1 MEMRDINMAEK
12 AMIVNYILL
21 TSQVVMTLEDA
32 IENKDLSEQ
41 QYNFLKDGAELLS
54 RIIEGATLIEGKKF
68 ENGVSPSMEGLSIY
82 GYALSTIQKLGLIK
96 EIKEKEFTHFF
107 EELFHKMSGLIKE
120 KGKAD
125 INAEKL
131 LKSFFV
137 ELGSSFREDIQRD
150 TYYKEKN
157 LPFTLKKQVINHA

>member
-1 MEMRDINMAEK
+1 
-12 AMIVNYILL
+12 
-21 TSQVVMTLEDA
+21 
-32 IENKDLSEQ
+32 
-41 QYNFLKDGAELLS
+41 LS

-82 GYALSTIQKLGLIK
+82 GYALSTIQKLGFIK

-107 EELFHKMSGLIKE
+107 EKLFHEMSELIKE

>member
-1 MEMRDINMAEK
+1 MRDINMAEK
-12 AMIVNYILL
+12 AMIVNYVLL
-21 TSQVVMTLEDA
+21 TSQIVLTLEDA

-41 QYNFLKDGAELLS
+41 QYNFLKDGVELLS

-68 ENGVSPSMEGLSIY
+68 KNGVSPSMEGLSIY

-107 EELFHKMSGLIKE
+107 EELLHKMSELIKG

-137 ELGSSFREDIQRD
+137 ELGSSFREDIQRES
-150 TYYKEKN
+150 YYKEKN
-157 LPFTLKKQVINHA
+157 LPFTLKKQISNHA